1 MLLRQMLNSK
11 IHRATITAADINY
24 EGSITIPPDLILQA
38 KMYPSESVHI
48 WNVTAGTR
56 FQTYILEGLEG
67 SNDICV
73 NGAAARLVSP
83 GDKIIIASFVMMPEA
98 DCQRHQPTVVFVDDW
113 NQIKEMRA
121 EKLPDY
127 DTVLS

>member
-1 MLLRQMLNSK
+1 MLLRQMLHSK

-24 EGSITIPPDLILQA
+24 EGSITLSPELIQKA
-38 KMYPSESVHI
+38 HMYPGESVHI
-48 WNVTAGTR
+48 WNITAGTR
-56 FQTYILEGLEG
+56 FQTYILEGISG
-67 SNDICV
+67 SRDICV

-98 DCQRHQPTVVFVDDW
+98 DCRTHQPVVVFVDDF
-113 NQIKEMRA
+113 NQIKELRA

-127 DTVLS
+127 ATSLS